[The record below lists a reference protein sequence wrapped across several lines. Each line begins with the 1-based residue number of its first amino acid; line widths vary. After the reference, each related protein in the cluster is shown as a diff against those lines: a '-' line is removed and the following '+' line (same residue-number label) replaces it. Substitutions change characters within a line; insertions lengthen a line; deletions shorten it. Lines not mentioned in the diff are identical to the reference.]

1 MSLSGAENTQPASA
15 HRAGDCSG
23 RTVSPCQVSPIACRS
38 SLMGLSEEFLQ
49 FCSVLRALA
58 NDPGPTGLVGF
69 IEIGLSGGALE
80 LDRLNA
86 GVGLTLGILGVLFG
100 ENRHRIPLRLFSR
113 LTQNVALC
121 LRELVP
127 DGLVH
132 QDRHLGG
139 IEAGIYAIFRLL
151 VPPEIENASDRPTV
165 SVNNPALESRIN
177 LARRGLNDCR
187 PERLEEIAV
196 DRGNAKLEAGQVGTR
211 DRFVEIEVEW
221 ISVDVPG
228 EENRIHL
235 LGIELRHIVVTA
247 VLAQLRHRPFGQLP
261 GV

>member
-15 HRAGDCSG
+15 HRAGDCNG
-23 RTVSPCQVSPIACRS
+23 RTASPCQESPIA

-58 NDPGPTGLVGF
+58 NDPGPTSLVGF
-69 IEIGLSGGALE
+69 IEISLSGGAFE

-100 ENRHRIPLRLFSR
+100 ENRHRIPFRLFTR
-113 LTQNVALC
+113 LTQDVALC
-121 LRELVP
+121 LGELVP

-139 IEAGIYAIFRLL
+139 IETGIHTIFRLL
-151 VPPEIENASDRPTV
+151 VPAEIKNAGDRPTV
-165 SVNNPALESRIN
+165 SINNPALESRIN

-187 PERLEEIAV
+187 SERLEEVAV
-196 DRGNAKLEAGQVGTR
+196 DRRNAKLEAGQIGTR
-211 DRFVEIEVEW
+211 DRFVQIEMEW
-221 ISVDVPG
+221 IPVDVPG

-235 LGIELRHIVVTA
+235 LGIELRHIVVT
-247 VLAQLRHRPFGQLP
+247 
-261 GV
+261 